1 MIRIF
6 FNQTI
11 NGWYFYLFHIIYE
24 YFYPFPIKNDNEI
37 KYLLYYF
44 LNILPFIVY
53 NKDKYFLSN
62 FNKYMTDK

>member
-1 MIRIF
+1 MIRIC

-11 NGWYFYLFHIIYE
+11 NEWYFCLFQIIYE

-37 KYLLYYF
+37 IYLLYHF